1 MNQWDRKENSDTHTH
16 IYGRLT
22 LQRQFNAER
31 KSLFQIVLE
40 QLNMSMLVDVRK
52 ANKEKKA
59 KVSYSHTKPVQKH
72 S

>member
-1 MNQWDRKENSDTHTH
+1 M
-16 IYGRLT
+16 
-22 LQRQFNAER
+22 QRQFNTER

-40 QLNMSMLVDVRK
+40 HLNMSMLVDVRK